1 MSQEKININPDVIG
15 ETVINNSPETS
26 KSSSDTDNNSI
37 TSVWLED
44 GTPIAAAK
52 NESKAAPAE
61 DICEEEQTH
70 ESIVLNET
78 TQKAADTGP
87 ATLGLFAAPK
97 SEEANTS
104 PAPIRGCCVMS

>member
-1 MSQEKININPDVIG
+1 MSQEKININPDVMS
-15 ETVINNSPETS
+15 EPVVNNSPATS
-26 KSSSDTDNNSI
+26 KSSIDTNDSI

-44 GTPIAAAK
+44 GTPLAAAK

-61 DICEEEQTH
+61 DIREEEQTH